1 MTDQIHPTAATQ
13 NGRWAELLQPRL
25 APATIMISLGIA
37 IFAFNAFIVS
47 TTMPTAVGELNA
59 AAYLSWTFT
68 AYTTASIVTGSAASL
83 AKLRLGDRM
92 SLVLGSLTFLI
103 GNSLVVWG
111 NDIIMVILGRLL
123 QGAGEG
129 LVSAICYSLVPRLF
143 PGNLV
148 AKVFGVEATVW
159 AVAAFGGPALAG
171 WITETWSWRAAYN
184 VNVPVVAIFIL
195 LVLRT
200 IPAHEAVATATP
212 FPGIRLGLVA
222 GTMGAI
228 SLAAV
233 IESPVYQPLL
243 IVAAIAMAA
252 LAYRMDRRAP
262 FALLPTG
269 AFRVSSLAGMG
280 LAAVVLM
287 PIAQSVTSL
296 FTVFAAQHLWGYST
310 TMAGILGS
318 ALATAWSLT
327 AIGVASL
334 KSRSRAISLVV
345 GGSRGLVLGLALAAA
360 TLFVSSPSGYIAATV
375 FVGMTM
381 GMSWANLCQTIMDA
395 SPAGERDKASSL
407 LPTLQSMGY
416 AAGAALNGLVANVA
430 GFAGAHS
437 PDDLRMALTITFVF
451 ATLAALIPAFAVTR
465 MATLSRSAGRL

>member
-1 MTDQIHPTAATQ
+1 MTDQSHSAAATH

-47 TTMPTAVGELNA
+47 TTMPTAVGELKA
-59 AAYLSWTFT
+59 EAYLSWTFT
-68 AYTTASIVTGSAASL
+68 VYVTASIVTGSAASL

-92 SLVLGSLTFLI
+92 SLVLASGVFLC

-111 NDIIMVILGRLL
+111 GDIIAVIIGRLL

-129 LVSAICYSLVPRLF
+129 LVSAVCYSLVPRLF

-184 VNVPVVAIFIL
+184 VNMPVVGIFIL

-200 IPAHEAVATATP
+200 IPAHEAVATASP

-222 GTMGAI
+222 GTMAAI

-233 IESPVYQPLL
+233 TETSHFQILL
-243 IVAAIAMAA
+243 IAAAVVMAAI
-252 LAYRMDRRAP
+252 AYRMDRRAR

-269 AFRVSSLAGMG
+269 AFRSSSLSGMG

-296 FTVFAAQHLWGYST
+296 FTVFAAQHLWGYGT
-310 TMAGILGS
+310 TTAGILGS

-334 KSRSRAISLVV
+334 KNRSRAVALVV
-345 GGSRGLVLGLALAAA
+345 GGSRGLVVGLGLAAAM
-360 TLFVSSPSGYIAATV
+360 LFISSPAGYIAATV
-375 FVGMTM
+375 FIGMTM
-381 GMSWANLCQTIMDA
+381 GMSWANLCQTVMDS
-395 SPAGERDKASSL
+395 SPQGERDKASAL

-416 AAGAALNGLVANVA
+416 AAGMAINGLVANIA
-430 GFAGAHS
+430 GFAVART
-437 PDDLRMALTITFVF
+437 PDELRFALTVTFVF
-451 ATLAALIPAFAVTR
+451 ATIAALIPALSVTR
-465 MATLSRSAGRL
+465 MANLARFHK